1 MAASDPHPHTD
12 RLQSG
17 GGGALTPAVLGER
30 VREEIDRAERHGA
43 GLSCLLL
50 VFDDLDQL
58 VREHGGELR
67 EQTIAYVAGAL
78 LRELRSFDRV
88 GVTAEGDVLVLLPGA
103 DSPRGEIVARR
114 ALERLRTIKVE
125 SDGRRM
131 PLQVSMGLAAWR
143 EGLSAQ
149 GLLALA
155 RAALRSVNGANGVN
169 GDPSA
174 SAPPGP
180 TDGPQAP
187 SSEGP
192 SERPGSS
199 AALGRLGGQ

>member
-1 MAASDPHPHTD
+1 MAASDPHPHQD
-12 RLQSG
+12 RLQSE

-30 VREEIDRAERHGA
+30 LREEIARAERHGA

-67 EQTIAYVAGAL
+67 EQTIEYVAGAL
-78 LRELRSFDRV
+78 LRELRCFDRV

-155 RAALRSVNGANGVN
+155 RAALRSVNGVNGAN
-169 GDPSA
+169 GDPGA
-174 SAPPGP
+174 SAPAGP
-180 TDGPQAP
+180 PDGPQPP

-192 SERPGSS
+192 GERPGSS